1 MINRDRRNPE
11 KVFLK
16 VRADHLPD
24 GRIVPLKFK
33 SENGETI
40 LIDRIEDV
48 REAPALKKGGQGTR
62 YTCRAGNHELY
73 LFHDRDKWFVEE

>member
-1 MINRDRRNPE
+1 MINQDRRNPE

-33 SENGETI
+33 NEEGETVQ
-40 LIDRIEDV
+40 IDRIVDV
-48 REAPALKKGGQGTR
+48 REAPALKK
-62 YTCRAGNHELY
+62 AVKA
-73 LFHDRDKWFVEE
+73 RDIHAE